1 MIRTKKYAL
10 LLALFFVPFLRAED
24 PPQNSINL
32 KIDFSKTTGLNDF
45 LTSDKINDTDAQVVR
60 NIDYIKNGNMTPRNG
75 FIEYTNTAFAQSNYH
90 GNFLGVFVSTNSNK
104 YLISNIEQK
113 LSYFVTTTPGPD
125 ANITGPTGQTQT
137 FKYPIDGLNWNG
149 YFYIISQDT
158 VALKI
163 GEITGTGVS
172 FVYSTSVPQ
181 GQYAQSHIDRM
192 LVAGSTNTPLRLFYS
207 YPDDADDFPPI
218 NYLDITGVKEYDII
232 TGLGPTL
239 LGNLPIY
246 TNNTTR
252 LLTGTE
258 FPNYDTGGNVGVRV
272 VSDNIGCI
280 HHRTIK
286 NVNNRQYF
294 YSKGSN
300 QTNPGIYRFNGISVQ
315 EVTKGARNLF
325 LTLNT
330 STFPIPNA
338 YVYKDT
344 YCLNLASANGIV
356 NNYQVCVD
364 DKDRISFY
372 QLGLN
377 PGTPF
382 ADNAVDMV
390 RVIDNSVYAVTG
402 QPYQSDLRRK
412 IYKLSSSAED
422 YGSRI
427 YWRYKTKDFDMGN
440 ESRPKVAQRAYVSSA
455 WNSSSFTVLANMD
468 FGNSTYSW
476 TIISSTTY
484 KQPDIQTV
492 LFSSGNVINR
502 LTFPSG
508 KQRFNY
514 INFDFTGSN
523 YNSSIDYLDFYATPE
538 PLR

>member
-1 MIRTKKYAL
+1 MIRSKKYAL

-24 PPQNSINL
+24 PPQNAINL
-32 KIDFSKTTGLNDF
+32 KIDFTKSTGYNDF
-45 LTSDKINDTDAQVVR
+45 LTSDKIADTDAQIVR
-60 NIDYIKNGNMTPRNG
+60 NIDYIRNGNMTIRGG
-75 FIEYTNTAFAQSNYH
+75 FIDYTSTIFLKSNYH

-113 LSYFVTTTPGPD
+113 LSYFTTTVPGPD
-125 ANITGPTGQTQT
+125 AGLSQT

-149 YFYIISQDT
+149 YFYIINQDT
-158 VALKI
+158 AALKI

-192 LVAGSTNTPLRLFYS
+192 LVAGSTNTPLRLFFS

-344 YCLNLASANGIV
+344 YCLNVASANGIV
-356 NNYQVCVD
+356 NNMQVCVD
-364 DKDRISFY
+364 DKDRISVY
-372 QLGLN
+372 QFSPAPLSANESLGI
-377 PGTPF
+377 
-382 ADNAVDMV
+382 DMV
-390 RVIDNSVYAVTG
+390 RVLDNRVYAVNG
-402 QPYQSDLRRK
+402 NGAFDGEFRK
-412 IYKLSSSAED
+412 RILQFSPSAED
-422 YGSRI
+422 SLSKI
-427 YWRYKTKDFDMGN
+427 NWRYKTKDFDMGN
-440 ESRPKVAQRAYVSSA
+440 DSKSKIANRAYISSA
-455 WNSSSFTVLANMD
+455 WNASSFTVTANMD
-468 FGNSTYSW
+468 FGVSTYAWTINST
-476 TIISSTTY
+476 SSY
-484 KQPDIQTV
+484 KQSDIQTV

-502 LTFPSG
+502 LNFPVG
-508 KQRFNY
+508 KQRFNF
-514 INFDFTGSN
+514 INFDFSGST
-523 YNSSIDYLDFYATPE
+523 YTSIDSFDFYATPE